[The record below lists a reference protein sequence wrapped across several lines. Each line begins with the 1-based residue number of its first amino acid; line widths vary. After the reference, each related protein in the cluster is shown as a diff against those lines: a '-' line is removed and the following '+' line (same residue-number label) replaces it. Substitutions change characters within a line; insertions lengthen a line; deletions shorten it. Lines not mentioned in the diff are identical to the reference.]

1 MKDTLATLDKIKQT
15 EVSPFLYAKILH
27 KIEKSITK
35 IENKEMVYWA
45 IPCFAIVVFIII
57 IYVNPIS
64 SHSNSYDLASL
75 LQLNNSYS
83 LY

>member
-1 MKDTLATLDKIKQT
+1 MKDTLAPLDRIKQT

-45 IPCFAIVVFIII
+45 IPCFAIIMFIVI

-64 SHSNSYDLASL
+64 NHTDTNDLASL
-75 LQLNNSYS
+75 LHLNNSYS